1 MPAERRELTPAQ
13 EVLARVLADAII
25 EEILED
31 GLTAAA
37 PDGHDV
43 PASLPAITGED
54 GVQRRR
60 AS

>member
-1 MPAERRELTPAQ
+1 MPPADRPALTPSQ
-13 EVLARVLADAII
+13 DVLARVLADAII

-43 PASLPAITGED
+43 PASLPAGNNGATLEI
-54 GVQRRR
+54 
-60 AS
+60 AP